1 LGHADRRST
10 RREIGCVRMLCGLW
24 D

>member
-1 LGHADRRST
+1 LGHGDRMST